1 MSIRIDDLHDPS
13 SFQAV
18 SDSAITSAFRDCQA
32 WELTLC
38 GIDPKNLA
46 VLGEGAIVR
55 KRKIAEFFS
64 LHVRMP
70 RLDRLEV
77 IMHNVALRTAAA
89 LAVFLLAVAASSNPV
104 CAQALDKMRLGYS
117 GTGLNN
123 YVLEMGRR
131 AGIFRKNG
139 LDLEVVYV
147 NSGSLLNQALIAGT
161 FDVSFSQGSEAMLAK
176 LRGADMRITAVIANH
191 FNHVYLTAPA
201 ITSIK
206 QLKGKKV
213 AVSRFGSGSHFQ
225 SNLALK
231 EGGLDPD
238 KDVTVLQIGNSSA
251 RMAAILSGTVDGT
264 IMAADFV
271 PRAKREGFN
280 IVADLADSKIDY
292 PFLSLNMMGNYID
305 RNPKMVKAIIKSMAE
320 SIRALQ
326 TDQAAAKAVVRTVLR
341 TEDVETVDYAT
352 MRSIQV
358 LARRPFPT
366 AAGIQTVLDELS
378 KEPKAKSSKF
388 DDFVD
393 LRALKELDQEGA
405 FK

>member
-1 MSIRIDDLHDPS
+1 MSNQSTSGALFISVLIILLTATVNPG
-13 SFQAV
+13 
-18 SDSAITSAFRDCQA
+18 SAQSP
-32 WELTLC
+32 E
-38 GIDPKNLA
+38 
-46 VLGEGAIVR
+46 
-55 KRKIAEFFS
+55 
-64 LHVRMP
+64 
-70 RLDRLEV
+70 
-77 IMHNVALRTAAA
+77 
-89 LAVFLLAVAASSNPV
+89 
-104 CAQALDKMRLGYS
+104 KMRLGYS
-117 GTGLNN
+117 GTGINN

-131 AGIFRKNG
+131 LGLFRKNG

-161 FDVSFSQGSEAMLAK
+161 FDVAFSQGSEAMLAK
-176 LRGADMRITAVIANH
+176 LRGADMRIAAVVANR
-191 FNHVYLTAPA
+191 FNHVYLAAPA

-238 KDVTVLQIGNSSA
+238 RDVTILQIGNSGA

-264 IMAADFV
+264 IMAGDFV
-271 PRAKREGFN
+271 PRAKKEGFN
-280 IVADLADSKIDY
+280 ILADLAETKIEY

-305 RNPKMVKAIIKSMAE
+305 RNPKMVKALIKSMSE

-326 TDQAAAKAVVRTVLR
+326 TDQAGAKIAIKAALK
-341 TEDVETVDYAT
+341 TEDTETIEYALV
-352 MRSIQV
+352 RSVRV
-358 LARRPFPT
+358 LDPRPFPT

-393 LRALKELDQEGA
+393 MRALRELDREGA

>member
-1 MSIRIDDLHDPS
+1 
-13 SFQAV
+13 
-18 SDSAITSAFRDCQA
+18 
-32 WELTLC
+32 
-38 GIDPKNLA
+38 
-46 VLGEGAIVR
+46 
-55 KRKIAEFFS
+55 
-64 LHVRMP
+64 
-70 RLDRLEV
+70 
-77 IMHNVALRTAAA
+77 MHNVNARVAVSLAISLFWVAAA
-89 LAVFLLAVAASSNPV
+89 SFNPA
-104 CAQALDKMRLGYS
+104 CSQTLDKMRLGYS

-176 LRGADMRITAVIANH
+176 LRGADMRITAVIANR

-238 KDVTVLQIGNSSA
+238 KDVTVLQIGNSAA

-280 IVADLADSKIDY
+280 IVADLSDSKIDY
-292 PFLSLNMMGNYID
+292 PFLSLNMMGSYIE
-305 RNPKMVKAIIKSMAE
+305 RNPKMVRAIIKSMAE
-320 SIRALQ
+320 SVRALQ
-326 TDQAAAKAVVRTVLR
+326 TDQPAAKAVVRAVLR
-341 TEDVETVDYAT
+341 TEDVETIDYAT

-388 DDFVD
+388 EDFVD

>member
-1 MSIRIDDLHDPS
+1 
-13 SFQAV
+13 
-18 SDSAITSAFRDCQA
+18 
-32 WELTLC
+32 
-38 GIDPKNLA
+38 
-46 VLGEGAIVR
+46 
-55 KRKIAEFFS
+55 
-64 LHVRMP
+64 
-70 RLDRLEV
+70 
-77 IMHNVALRTAAA
+77 MHNFKVRLTAS
-89 LAVFLLAVAASSNPV
+89 LGVFLLAVAFAYCPAYS
-104 CAQALDKMRLGYS
+104 QTLDKMRLGYS

-131 AGIFRKNG
+131 SGIFRKNG
-139 LDLEVVYV
+139 LDLEVVYI

-191 FNHVYLTAPA
+191 FNHVYITAPT

-238 KDVTVLQIGNSSA
+238 KDVTVLQIGNSAA

-271 PRAKREGFN
+271 PRARKEGFN
-280 IVADLADSKIDY
+280 IVADLAATNIDY
-292 PFLSLNMMGNYID
+292 PFLSLHVMGSYIE
-305 RNPKMVKAIIKSMAE
+305 RNQKMVKALIKSMSE
-320 SIRALQ
+320 SIGVLQ
-326 TDQAAAKAVVRTVLR
+326 TDNNAAKAVVRSVLR
-341 TEDVETVDYAT
+341 TDDAETVDYAT

-366 AAGIQTVLDELS
+366 PAGIQTVLDELS
-378 KEPKAKSSKF
+378 KEPKARSSKF
-388 DDFVD
+388 EDFVD
-393 LRALKELDQEGA
+393 LRALKDLEREGA

>member
-1 MSIRIDDLHDPS
+1 
-13 SFQAV
+13 
-18 SDSAITSAFRDCQA
+18 
-32 WELTLC
+32 
-38 GIDPKNLA
+38 
-46 VLGEGAIVR
+46 
-55 KRKIAEFFS
+55 
-64 LHVRMP
+64 
-70 RLDRLEV
+70 
-77 IMHNVALRTAAA
+77 
-89 LAVFLLAVAASSNPV
+89 
-104 CAQALDKMRLGYS
+104 
-117 GTGLNN
+117 
-123 YVLEMGRR
+123 
-131 AGIFRKNG
+131 
-139 LDLEVVYV
+139 
-147 NSGSLLNQALIAGT
+147 LLNQALIAGT

-231 EGGLDPD
+231 EGGLDPE
-238 KDVTVLQIGNSSA
+238 KDVTVLQIGNSAA

-271 PRAKREGFN
+271 PRAKKEGFN
-280 IVADLADSKIDY
+280 VVADLAATNIDY
-292 PFLSLNMMGNYID
+292 PFLSLHMMGNYIE
-305 RNPKMVKAIIKSMAE
+305 RNPKMVKSLIRSMSE
-320 SIRALQ
+320 SIGVLQ
-326 TDQAAAKAVVRTVLR
+326 TDNNAAKAVVRSVLR
-341 TEDVETVDYAT
+341 TDDVETVDYAT

-388 DDFVD
+388 EDFVD
-393 LRALKELDQEGA
+393 LRALKDLEREGA

>member
-1 MSIRIDDLHDPS
+1 MH
-13 SFQAV
+13 
-18 SDSAITSAFRDCQA
+18 
-32 WELTLC
+32 
-38 GIDPKNLA
+38 K
-46 VLGEGAIVR
+46 IVT
-55 KRKIAEFFS
+55 
-64 LHVRMP
+64 H
-70 RLDRLEV
+70 
-77 IMHNVALRTAAA
+77 TAAA
-89 LAVFLLAVAASSNPV
+89 FAVLLLTLAASLNP
-104 CAQALDKMRLGYS
+104 AGSQTLEKMRLGYS

-176 LRGADMRITAVIANH
+176 LRGADMRITAVIANR

-238 KDVTVLQIGNSSA
+238 KDVTVLQIGNSGA

-271 PRAKREGFN
+271 PRAKKEGFN
-280 IVADLADSKIDY
+280 VVADLADSKIDY
-292 PFLSLNMMGNYID
+292 PFLCLNMMGNYIE
-305 RNPKMVKAIIKSMAE
+305 RNPKMVKALIKSMAE

-326 TDQAAAKAVVRTVLR
+326 TEQSAAKAVVRTVLR

-388 DDFVD
+388 EDFVD
-393 LRALKELDQEGA
+393 LRALRELDQEGA